1 MTKLIVT
8 LVKSPIGAKQPH
20 KDTVRSLGL
29 RKMHQT
35 VEHADSPSVRG
46 MINSVIHLV
55 KVEEVEE

>member
-35 VEHADSPSVRG
+35 VEHTDNPSIRG

-55 KVEEVEE
+55 NVEEVEE